1 MSIRVVNAGDGYAYL
16 LRSVATNDERTDS
29 KTRLG
34 DYYDAKGTPPGRW
47 FGSGLEALHSDGA
60 RNGRTVTE
68 DQMAALYGEGLHPDA
83 DEMIRAGASVKD
95 TQLGRK
101 FPLYTGGN
109 DMLKA
114 LSAAEKTFR
123 DSHDRRPDM
132 AERNEIALDVAR
144 PFYEQATGYEHSG
157 AREVLGWV
165 NDVKQKTKQA
175 NCGFDLTFSP
185 TKSVSVLWSVADDE
199 TRKQIEEIHASCV
212 NDTLSWI
219 ESDVLRTRCEIGG
232 VQQLTRTGGMI
243 AAQFTHYDTR
253 AGDPDLHTHCLVSNK
268 VQGPD
273 GKWRS
278 VDSRML
284 LKHATTAAARYNAML
299 AERLTQ
305 QMGLSFYAR
314 GGEDGKQP
322 TWEVTG
328 IHENIL
334 DSFSKRR
341 TAASARYDE
350 LAGEYRQKFGRTPS
364 RRTVY
369 DLWQQAVLDTRQHK
383 REGQSLAQLRQ
394 DWAAEAAELMGD
406 SEAVAAMVA
415 QCRSAS
421 DQRPMFADTGT
432 STADSQL
439 QSIASTA
446 LATVS
451 TRRAEFSRRHVDT
464 AISQELHAFRFT
476 SEQHRQ
482 QVHTAALEAAMEQCV
497 SLNPQVQW
505 QVPQRLI
512 SEDGTVFDRDAD
524 HQRFTLPATLVAE
537 NTVLD
542 SAAEPTAHLISGAA
556 VDEALERFAEQKGFS
571 LNAGQ
576 AQMVR
581 SLGTSGMQT
590 VAGVGPAGTGKTTSM
605 AVLTD
610 LWREAGSQV
619 HALAPSAQAAKQL
632 GEDIDAEATTLASLT
647 YRWRGTVGNR
657 PGDISALGMDI
668 SAGDMLLVDEAGMAT
683 TDDLAAI
690 VEIAAATGAVVRMV
704 GDPHQ
709 LDAVETGGL
718 FRTLCK
724 RTDAVELDQVMR
736 VGDDTD
742 QAEAGLKLRH
752 GDVEGLDLF
761 FERGW
766 VRDGA
771 RADMLT
777 TAAQAYL
784 ADIRGGRTSLL
795 MAATNE
801 DVNTANSLIQS
812 ALIADGTVDAD
823 GPSVPLAHGSAAA
836 GDMILARR
844 NQYIGEGQQ
853 RQRVLNG
860 QRMSVVEVLQSGAIL
875 AKTESDRLIELPAG
889 YVAEHVQLGYAATVH
904 RAQGATVDTAHAVID
919 PSVDRRAFYV
929 AMTRAKRES
938 RAWVVT
944 DIAPDTEAE
953 DGHQHMSGDETPDA
967 RSILESVVARDTGA
981 VTAEEIRQELHAEE
995 FSDERAGR
1003 LYKAATAALAHD
1015 YGVAVAQQILD
1026 EIPATM
1032 ADQITH
1038 AQQEM
1043 IARTV
1048 ATATLDGVGV
1058 ADRMATVTRMSGT
1071 ERDVPAVIAARIRD
1085 LPPQQ
1090 QSHSDLVCIA
1100 PSHAGADA
1108 DLRLFAWE
1116 LRMRLEHPEPIEEQV
1131 APPEPSEKDRLRAV
1145 VDQAFDDAFKERA
1158 ETNDLFG
1165 NDSLFTTSWTD
1176 DYDNGFDLEL

>member
-1 MSIRVVNAGDGYAYL
+1 MMSIRVVNAGDGYAYL

-34 DYYDAKGTPPGRW
+34 NYYDAKGTPPGRW
-47 FGSGLEALHSDGA
+47 FGSGLEALKSDGA
-60 RNGRTVTE
+60 SNGNTVTE

-114 LSAAEKTFR
+114 LSAAEKAFR
-123 DSHDRRPDM
+123 ESHDRRPDM
-132 AERNEIALDVAR
+132 AERNEIALAVAR
-144 PFYEQATGYEHSG
+144 PFYEKTTGYEHSG

-185 TKSVSVLWSVADDE
+185 TKSISVLWSVADDE
-199 TRKQIEEIHASCV
+199 TRKQIEAIHTSCV
-212 NDTLSWI
+212 NDTLAWI

-232 VQQLTRTGGMI
+232 VQQITKTGGMI

-273 GKWRS
+273 GVWRS
-278 VDSRML
+278 VDSRMM
-284 LKHATTAAARYNAML
+284 LKHSATASQRYNAML

-314 GGEDGKQP
+314 GGENGKQP
-322 TWEVTG
+322 TWEVAG
-328 IHENIL
+328 IDERIL

-341 TAASARYDE
+341 AAASVRYEE
-350 LAGEYRQKFGRTPS
+350 LASDYRQKFGRTPS

-383 REGQSLAQLRQ
+383 REGLSLAQLRD
-394 DWAAEAAELMGD
+394 DWASEAAELMGD
-406 SEAVAAMVA
+406 SEAVADMVA
-415 QCRSAS
+415 RCRTST
-421 DQRPMFADTGT
+421 DQRPMFADNGST
-432 STADSQL
+432 SAASQL
-439 QSIASTA
+439 ASVA
-446 LATVS
+446 DASLAAVS
-451 TRRAEFSRRHVDT
+451 ARRAEFSRRHVDT

-476 SEQHRQ
+476 SEQHRAQ
-482 QVHTAALEAAMEQCV
+482 AHAAALETAMGQCV

-524 HQRFTLPATLVAE
+524 HQRFTLPATLEAE

-556 VDEALERFAEQKGFS
+556 VDDALERFATEKGFS

-605 AVLTD
+605 SVLTD
-610 LWREAGSQV
+610 LWREAGHQV

-632 GEDIDAEATTLASLT
+632 GEDIDAEATTLASVT

-657 PGDISALGMDI
+657 PRDISALGVDI

-690 VEIAAATGAVVRMV
+690 VEIATATGAVVRMV
-704 GDPHQ
+704 GDPQQ

-736 VGDDTD
+736 VGDDTA

-752 GDVEGLDLF
+752 GDVDGLDLF

-771 RADMLT
+771 RSEMLT
-777 TAAQAYL
+777 KAAQAYL
-784 ADIRGGRTSLL
+784 EDVRQGRTSLL

-801 DVNTANSLIQS
+801 DVNTANSLIQA
-812 ALIADGTVDAD
+812 ALIADGTINAE
-823 GPSVPLAHGSAAA
+823 GPSVALAHGNATA

-844 NQYIGEGQQ
+844 NQYIGEGND

-860 QRMSVVEVLQSGAIL
+860 QRMSVVEVRENGSIL
-875 AKTESDRLIELPAG
+875 AKSEADRLVELPAS

-904 RAQGATVDTAHAVID
+904 RAQGATVDTAHAVVD

-967 RSILESVVARDTGA
+967 RSILESVVSRDTGA
-981 VTAEEIRQELHAEE
+981 VTAEEIRQELHSEE
-995 FSDERAGR
+995 FSDERASR

-1015 YGVAVAQQILD
+1015 YGLVVAQQIFD
-1026 EIPATM
+1026 EIPARM
-1032 ADQITH
+1032 ADQISDV
-1038 AQQEM
+1038 QREM

-1048 ATATLDGVGV
+1048 ATATLDGTDV
-1058 ADRMATVTRMSGT
+1058 AERMATVTRMSGT

-1085 LPPQQ
+1085 LPSQQ
-1090 QSHSDLVCIA
+1090 QGDLACIA

-1116 LRMRLEHPEPIEEQV
+1116 LRMRLEHPEPV
-1131 APPEPSEKDRLRAV
+1131 PPAEPSEKDKLRAI
-1145 VDQAFDDAFKERA
+1145 VDQAFDDAFKQRA
-1158 ETNDLFG
+1158 EENTIFGEDEPLFTS
-1165 NDSLFTTSWTD
+1165 SLFEENED
-1176 DYDNGFDLEL
+1176 GFDLGL